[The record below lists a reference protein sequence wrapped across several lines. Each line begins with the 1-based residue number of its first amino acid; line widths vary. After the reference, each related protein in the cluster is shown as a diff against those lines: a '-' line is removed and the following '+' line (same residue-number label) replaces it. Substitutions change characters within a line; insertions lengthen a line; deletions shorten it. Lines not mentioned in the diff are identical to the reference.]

1 MINFVKDLI
10 IKNMKKIILIA
21 TVAIFATFATSAQ
34 ECSTTWPYLYPQ
46 FTNGVVHL
54 TSGSKLQHQLNV
66 HVKEGRLHYI
76 ENGIVKE
83 AMNRDIFF
91 IQIGGDRYNVV
102 NGDVMRVVESQEGG
116 FVAVHYVAD
125 LAKLRETGGA
135 YGSSST
141 TQATR
146 LLTSIDMVGA
156 NTNHME
162 MWENRNGGESLPINS
177 NYYVVAGKN
186 VYPASKRGIENLLP
200 DEKIDEFRKFLKENK
215 IKWKKPESLIKLVD
229 FLK

>member
-1 MINFVKDLI
+1 MKRILLLI
-10 IKNMKKIILIA
+10 ISSLLA
-21 TVAIFATFATSAQ
+21 TLAAHAQ

-46 FTNGVVHL
+46 FTDGAVHL
-54 TSGSKLQHQLNV
+54 TDGTKIQHKVNI

-76 ENGIVKE
+76 ENGFVKE

-91 IQIGGDRYNVV
+91 VQIGGDRYNVV
-102 NGDVMRVVESQEGG
+102 NGDVMRVIASQEGG
-116 FVAVHYVAD
+116 FIAAHYAGD
-125 LAKLRETGGA
+125 MAKLRETGGA

-162 MWENRNGGESLPINS
+162 LWENRNNGESIPLICK
-177 NYYVVAGKN
+177 YYIVAGKN
-186 VYPASKRGIENLLP
+186 VYPASRRGIENLLS
-200 DEKIDEFRKFLKENK
+200 DDKKAEYKKFLKENR
-215 IKWKKPESLIKLVD
+215 IKWKDPESLLKLVD
-229 FLK
+229 FLKD

>member
-1 MINFVKDLI
+1 MR
-10 IKNMKKIILIA
+10 KIILVTIVSLLA
-21 TVAIFATFATSAQ
+21 SIVLPAQ

-54 TSGSKLQHQLNV
+54 VGGSKIQHQLNV
-66 HVKEGRLHYI
+66 HVQKGRLHYI

-83 AMNRDIFF
+83 AMNKDIFF
-91 IQIGGDRYNVV
+91 VQIGGDRYNVV
-102 NGDVMRVVESQEGG
+102 NGDVMRVVASKEGG
-116 FVAVHYVAD
+116 FVAAHYVGD
-125 LAKLRETGGA
+125 MDKLRETGGA

-162 MWENRNGGESLPINS
+162 MWQNRHNGESISLICK
-177 NYYVVAGKN
+177 YYIVVGHN
-186 VYPASKRGIENLLP
+186 VYPAS
-200 DEKIDEFRKFLKENK
+200 RKGVETFLSDDRKADFKVFLKENK
-215 IKWKKPESLIKLVD
+215 IKWKEPESLIKLVD